1 MRSAMARPAASSLAE
16 LIRDPV
22 ESRYIAAD
30 MSLSL
35 RFIASRAIIEDVF
48 VLITV
53 MMKTPLEIIK
63 FG

>member
-1 MRSAMARPAASSLAE
+1 MARPAASSLAE

-22 ESRYIAAD
+22 ESRSIAAD

-35 RFIASRAIIEDVF
+35 RFIAFRAIIEDVF